1 MLGKA
6 SSKSSSSS
14 SQSNFAKPT
23 GVAETLVVNRK
34 SQRVT
39 HEILSSYLA
48 RPVKDSVWKASSPHT
63 VCDNNKMVPIRLW
76 NTNKRQVVNLQVV
89 NLHNTFGRA

>member
-23 GVAETLVVNRK
+23 GVAERLVVNRK

-39 HEILSSYLA
+39 HEILSSYSE
-48 RPVKDSVWKASSPHT
+48 RPVKDSKWKVSSRPT
-63 VCDNNKMVPIRLW
+63 
-76 NTNKRQVVNLQVV
+76 
-89 NLHNTFGRA
+89 

>member
-34 SQRVT
+34 SQRVA
-39 HEILSSYLA
+39 HEILALILSETITDSEWKDQTLPTQYAILTSSK
-48 RPVKDSVWKASSPHT
+48 VE
-63 VCDNNKMVPIRLW
+63 
-76 NTNKRQVVNLQVV
+76 LQYKLCSTTLQIVE
-89 NLHNTFGRA
+89 LP

>member
-14 SQSNFAKPT
+14 SKSNFAKPT

-34 SQRVT
+34 SQRVA
-39 HEILSSYLA
+39 HEILAL
-48 RPVKDSVWKASSPHT
+48 
-63 VCDNNKMVPIRLW
+63 IL
-76 NTNKRQVVNLQVV
+76 
-89 NLHNTFGRA
+89 RATCKG